1 MAGVVDGFR
10 WALFGIGTGP
20 DLMILASAGVA
31 VILFVTATVWFR
43 RRERTFVDAIGSG
56 GR

>member
-1 MAGVVDGFR
+1 MAGAVEGFL
-10 WALFGIGTGP
+10 WALLGTGKP
-20 DLMILASAGVA
+20 QEGMLLTSAAIAFLLLITG
-31 VILFVTATVWFR
+31 TVWFR